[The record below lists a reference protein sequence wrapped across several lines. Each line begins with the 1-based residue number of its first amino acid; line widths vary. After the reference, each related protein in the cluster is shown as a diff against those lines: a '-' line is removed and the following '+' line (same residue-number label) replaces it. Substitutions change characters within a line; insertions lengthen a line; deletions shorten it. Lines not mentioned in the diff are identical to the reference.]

1 MIRVGLWARAT
12 TCVSCKC
19 TFTAG
24 VKKAR
29 HAMKRTV
36 IYIGSFPPPLGGV
49 TVKNSLLLSRLS
61 RYVEVEKVDMHAIR
75 KGSLV
80 ELARFARCVLRRDAV
95 FVIGLSRASREKM
108 TSLLHR
114 VNSDALERSIVF
126 VMGRGLSDEDA
137 AMEALSRCRR
147 VYVETDSM
155 LRKLSERGLVNVR
168 LFPNCRHFEGTLS
181 REIVT
186 RPLRLVFMSTVDEKK
201 GAGVILEALRE
212 LAQRGAQLSLDFWG
226 PLMMQDNERFLRDVE
241 ACNVEGV
248 TCAYRGVFDASA
260 DDATALLA
268 QYDCMLLPSL
278 WESEGVPGALV
289 EAKGAAAPAIVSEGV
304 ASSGV
309 ICDNED
315 GLVLRDA
322 SDARELAAR
331 IAELD
336 ADRALLLKLQDGARR
351 TGGRY
356 EIDSYLPEILADLS
370 SLSS

>member
-1 MIRVGLWARAT
+1 
-12 TCVSCKC
+12 
-19 TFTAG
+19 
-24 VKKAR
+24 
-29 HAMKRTV
+29 MKRPV

-61 RYVEVEKVDMHAIR
+61 QHVEVEKVDMHAIR
-75 KGSLV
+75 KGSLG
-80 ELARFARCVLRRDAV
+80 ELARFARRLLRRDAV

-108 TSLLHR
+108 TSLLR
-114 VNSDALERSIVF
+114 RANPDALARSIIF

-137 AMEALSRCRR
+137 AMEALSRCKR

-155 LRKLSERGLVNVR
+155 FQKLAERGLGNVR
-168 LFPNCRHFEGTLS
+168 VFPNCRHFEGAPS
-181 REIVT
+181 REMVA

-212 LAQRGAQLSLDFWG
+212 LAQRGVQLLLDFWG

-241 ACNVEGV
+241 ACNIEGV
-248 TCAYRGVFDASA
+248 ACAYRGVFDAGA

-289 EAKGAAAPAIVSEGV
+289 EAKGAAVPAIVSEGV

-331 IAELD
+331 IVELD
-336 ADRALLLKLQDGARR
+336 VDRELLLKLQDGARR
-351 TGGRY
+351 TGSRY

-370 SLSS
+370 SPSN